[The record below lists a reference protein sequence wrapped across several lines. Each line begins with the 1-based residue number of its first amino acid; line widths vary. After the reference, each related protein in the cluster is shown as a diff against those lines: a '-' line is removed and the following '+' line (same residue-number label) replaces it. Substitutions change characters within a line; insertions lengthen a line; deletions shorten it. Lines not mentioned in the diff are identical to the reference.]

1 MHKLACLVPV
11 AGFESNKTYLPAR
24 FTLQFK
30 SVTNNNNILE
40 DDMFKIRLLVTAL
53 ALTSS
58 LSVMAAD
65 SLPKTAPAPADN
77 PTTPEKV
84 ELGKM
89 LYHDPRLSS
98 TGTVSCASCHNTM
111 LGGEDNRPNSMG
123 VNGQTGG
130 RSAPTVWNAA
140 FNKVQFW
147 DGRADSLEAQ
157 AAGPVTNPIEM
168 GMKSWDD
175 VVARLK
181 TIKGYRQAF
190 DLAFGSDHE
199 TITKDNAT
207 KAIAAY
213 ERTLIT
219 PNSAYDKYVEG
230 DKAAMNEQQVRGMQ
244 KAVELGCTSC
254 HSGPAF
260 NGPGMFQKF
269 PVHNNGYFEAQ
280 YHFKKDKG
288 LAEVTKK
295 ETDEH
300 LFKVPT
306 LRNIALTAPY
316 MHNGSVKTLDK
327 AVKIMAKVQL
337 DKELSDED
345 TADIVAFLNALT
357 GEFPKQTMPVLPGTP
372 GSSFN

>member
-1 MHKLACLVPV
+1 MYKL
-11 AGFESNKTYLPAR
+11 S
-24 FTLQFK
+24 
-30 SVTNNNNILE
+30 
-40 DDMFKIRLLVTAL
+40 LLVSAL
-53 ALTSS
+53 ALTAS
-58 LSVMAAD
+58 MTATAAE
-65 SLPKTAPAPADN
+65 SLPTTAPAPEDN

-84 ELGKM
+84 TLGKM

-98 TGTVSCASCHNTM
+98 TGTVACASCHNVM
-111 LGGEDNRPNSMG
+111 LGGEDNRPNAMG

-147 DGRADSLEAQ
+147 DGRAASLEAQ

-181 TIKGYRQAF
+181 TIQGYQDAF
-190 DLAFGSDHE
+190 DKAFGKNS
-199 TITKDNAT
+199 ISKDNAT

-230 DKAAMNEQQVRGMQ
+230 NKSAMTAQQVRGMQ
-244 KAVELGCTSC
+244 KAVELGCTAC

-269 PVHNNGYFEAQ
+269 PVNPNGFFEAQ
-280 YHFKKDKG
+280 YHFSKDKG

-295 ETDEH
+295 DSDEH
-300 LFKVPT
+300 LWKVPT

-316 MHNGSVKTLDK
+316 FHNGSVKTLDK
-327 AVKIMAKVQL
+327 AVWLMAKLQL
-337 DKELSDED
+337 NKELKDNEV
-345 TADIVAFLNALT
+345 ADIVAFLNALT
-357 GEFPKQTMPVLPGTP
+357 GEFPQQSMPVLPGTP
-372 GSSFN
+372 GSTFN

>member
-1 MHKLACLVPV
+1 
-11 AGFESNKTYLPAR
+11 
-24 FTLQFK
+24 
-30 SVTNNNNILE
+30 
-40 DDMFKIRLLVTAL
+40 MFKMRTLVTAL
-53 ALTSS
+53 ALVSSISVASAWETLPTS
-58 LSVMAAD
+58 
-65 SLPKTAPAPADN
+65 APAPADN
-77 PTTPEKV
+77 ATTAEKI

-130 RSAPTVWNAA
+130 RSAPTVWNSA
-140 FNKVQFW
+140 FNDVQFW
-147 DGRADSLEAQ
+147 DGRAASLEAQ

-181 TIKGYRQAF
+181 TIHGYQVAFEQAF
-190 DLAFGSDHE
+190 GGNA
-199 TITKDNAT
+199 ITKDNAT

-219 PNSAYDKYVEG
+219 PNSPYDNYVSG
-230 DKAAMNEQQVRGMQ
+230 DKSAFTDQQVRGMN
-244 KAVELGCTSC
+244 KVLELGCTGC

-269 PVHNNGYFEAQ
+269 PIHSNAFYAAK
-280 YHFKKDKG
+280 YHFKADKG

-295 ETDEH
+295 ADDEH
-300 LFKVPT
+300 MWKVPT

-316 MHNGSVKTLDK
+316 FHNGIVKTLDE
-327 AVKIMAKVQL
+327 AVTVMAKVQL
-337 DKELSDED
+337 DKDLSKED
-345 TADIVAFLNALT
+345 VTDIVAFLNGLT
-357 GEFPKQTMPVLPGTP
+357 GEFPKQTMPVIPATPGTT
-372 GSSFN
+372 FN

>member
-1 MHKLACLVPV
+1 
-11 AGFESNKTYLPAR
+11 
-24 FTLQFK
+24 
-30 SVTNNNNILE
+30 
-40 DDMFKIRLLVTAL
+40 MFKIRSLVTAL
-53 ALTSS
+53 ALAGSIS
-58 LSVMAAD
+58 IASAWEA
-65 SLPKTAPAPADN
+65 LPTVAPAPADN
-77 PTTPEKV
+77 PTTEEKI

-130 RSAPTVWNAA
+130 RSAPTVWNSA
-140 FNKVQFW
+140 FNAVQFW
-147 DGRADSLEAQ
+147 DGRAASLEAQ

-181 TIKGYRQAF
+181 TIEGYRVAFEQAF
-190 DLAFGSDHE
+190 GKDAISQ
-199 TITKDNAT
+199 DNAT

-219 PNSAYDKYVEG
+219 PNSPYDKYVSGE
-230 DKAAMNEQQVRGMQ
+230 KSALTEQQVRGMNLAQ
-244 KAVELGCTSC
+244 DLGCTGC

-269 PVHNNGYFEAQ
+269 PVNSNPFFAAK
-280 YHFKKDKG
+280 YHFKDDKG

-295 ETDEH
+295 SADEH
-300 LFKVPT
+300 MWKVPT

-316 MHNGSVKTLDK
+316 FHNGAAKTLDE
-327 AVKIMAKVQL
+327 AVTVMAKMQL
-337 DKELSDED
+337 DKELSKEQV
-345 TADIVAFLNALT
+345 ADIVAFLNSLT
-357 GEFPKQTMPVLPGTP
+357 GEFPKQKMPVLPGTP
-372 GSSFN
+372 GTTFN

>member
-1 MHKLACLVPV
+1 M
-11 AGFESNKTYLPAR
+11 
-24 FTLQFK
+24 FTL
-30 SVTNNNNILE
+30 
-40 DDMFKIRLLVTAL
+40 RLLVSAL
-53 ALTSS
+53 ALTGS
-58 LSVMAAD
+58 LTAMANNA
-65 SLPKTAPAPADN
+65 LPTTAPAPADN

-84 ELGKM
+84 ALGKM

-147 DGRADSLEAQ
+147 DGRAESLEAQ
-157 AAGPVTNPIEM
+157 AGGPVTNPIEM
-168 GMKSWDD
+168 GMKSWDE

-181 TIKGYRQAF
+181 SIEGYQVAF
-190 DLAFGSDHE
+190 EKAFGD
-199 TITKDNAT
+199 KDAISKDTAT

-219 PNSAYDKYVEG
+219 PNSPYDAYVSG
-230 DKAAMNEQQVRGMQ
+230 DTSALNAQQIRGLQ
-244 KAVELGCTSC
+244 KATELGCTSC

-269 PVHNNGYFEAQ
+269 PMYPNGYFEAQ
-280 YHFKKDKG
+280 YHFSKDTG

-295 ETDEH
+295 DEDKH
-300 LFKVPT
+300 FWKVPT

-327 AVKIMAKVQL
+327 AVWLMAKLQL
-337 DKELSDED
+337 NKDLSDAD
-345 TADIVAFLNALT
+345 TADIVAFLNSLT
-357 GEFPKQTMPVLPGTP
+357 GEFPKQTMPQLPGTP
-372 GSSFN
+372 GKSFN